1 MKKNCIMLLTIVLRY
16 AKIKL
21 AEGGETMVNSERV
34 KQRMKMLGITQSD
47 LAGKLSMSIPGL
59 SLKLNNKR
67 PLLLEEAE
75 EISQILEIE
84 DRDFRSYFFAQ

>member
-1 MKKNCIMLLTIVLRY
+1 MLLTIVLRY